1 MLVQL
6 ALPRGQV
13 AMGMLTVHHWSD
25 RPGPGLDES
34 PAGGPAVLFER
45 YLHAVSSWWLH
56 HSP

>member
-25 RPGPGLDES
+25 RARGL
-34 PAGGPAVLFER
+34 V
-45 YLHAVSSWWLH
+45 
-56 HSP
+56 